1 MTDDR
6 LRITQ
11 LFDSNYDSPGGV
23 PQYMDTLSGYFERQ
37 GHASNLIVGET
48 VVDDPHVVSLGRTFP
63 FPLNGNVVDV
73 PYPTRKRQVA
83 RTLQEVDPDILHIG
97 MTYFPT
103 TGGRFIT
110 QAKPETGV
118 VGTFHVL
125 PYRRSSDIGLRL
137 ANVLLG
143 PSKRRIDHVLTASPV
158 VQDFAKSAFG
168 LESTIVPCPV
178 DIQRF
183 KDGKRLSQYDDGKV
197 NVMFLG
203 RLEER
208 KGAGHLIDSVGQLS
222 SETLKDTRVVIGGR
236 GKLESALR
244 RKVSAL
250 GLEQV
255 VEFAGRVDES
265 DKADFLAS
273 ADMMALP
280 ATSGESFG
288 IVVAEAIAACGVV
301 IGGDNPGYRSI
312 LQKRTPETIVDPTNH
327 RQFAE
332 VLRKLISSERMRTDM
347 SARQQEN
354 IAEYDVATVGATILS
369 IYNEVLTQR
378 RG

>member
-1 MTDDR
+1 
-6 LRITQ
+6 
-11 LFDSNYDSPGGV
+11 
-23 PQYMDTLSGYFERQ
+23 
-37 GHASNLIVGET
+37 
-48 VVDDPHVVSLGRTFP
+48 
-63 FPLNGNVVDV
+63 
-73 PYPTRKRQVA
+73 
-83 RTLQEVDPDILHIG
+83 
-97 MTYFPT
+97 
-103 TGGRFIT
+103 
-110 QAKPETGV
+110 
-118 VGTFHVL
+118 
-125 PYRRSSDIGLRL
+125 
-137 ANVLLG
+137 
-143 PSKRRIDHVLTASPV
+143 
-158 VQDFAKSAFG
+158 
-168 LESTIVPCPV
+168 
-178 DIQRF
+178 
-183 KDGKRLSQYDDGKV
+183 LSQYDDGKV